1 MKDKEGDGSSSSSSW
16 GGGGLYMVTKTY
28 YSSLSFVGKE
38 NEICKVNK
46 KDDRVG
52 ETAV

>member
-1 MKDKEGDGSSSSSSW
+1 
-16 GGGGLYMVTKTY
+16 MVTETY
-28 YSSLSFVGKE
+28 YGSLSFVGKE

-52 ETAV
+52 ETPV

>member
-1 MKDKEGDGSSSSSSW
+1 MAAAAAAV